1 MHRTPRGS
9 SLDAARRTVLLP
21 YTGCAFSIGRVG
33 GDMTSVRSL
42 WFAAALFFSCAV
54 ADTSAVAR
62 AGAQARDSQAKPAAD
77 LPGKALFEQRCST
90 CHGLDAGGA
99 MGPNIQGIPFR
110 LGAGPVTDII
120 KNGMSGGGMPAFA
133 GQLDD
138 AQIQQI
144 VDYLLTL
151 QRKDSAAIT
160 GDPAKGK
167 EVYEASGC
175 ASCHMIAGKGGD
187 AGPELTT
194 VGSLRGAGYLRSA
207 VLYPGTDLPQEHV
220 FVESGGQL
228 DYLFIHLVTKDG
240 KVYDGTRAAED
251 SFRIVIKD
259 AKGNFLSF
267 RKADLRTLDKE
278 PGKSVMPSVKGKLT
292 DDQVNDLV
300 AYLAS
305 LKEAK

>member
-1 MHRTPRGS
+1 MTSIRSWCLAAAIPIICAAAMATGAVSVHA
-9 SLDAARRTVLLP
+9 AARQ
-21 YTGCAFSIGRVG
+21 
-33 GDMTSVRSL
+33 D
-42 WFAAALFFSCAV
+42 
-54 ADTSAVAR
+54 
-62 AGAQARDSQAKPAAD
+62 AQAAKPEEQS
-77 LPGKALFEQRCST
+77 PGKQLFEERCST

-110 LGAGPVTDII
+110 LGADPVKAII
-120 KNGMSGGGMPAFA
+120 KNGLGGGGGMPAFA

-151 QRKDSAAIT
+151 QRKDSAPIT

-167 EVYEASGC
+167 EVYDANGC
-175 ASCHMIAGKGGD
+175 ASCHMIAGQGGD

-194 VGSLRGAGYLRSA
+194 VGSLRGTGYLRSA

-240 KVYDGTRAAED
+240 KAYDGTRVVED

-267 RKADLRTLDKE
+267 RKADLRELQKE
-278 PGKSVMPSVKGKLT
+278 TGKSVMPSVKGKLS
-292 DDQVNDLV
+292 DEQVNDLV

>member
-1 MHRTPRGS
+1 MASIRFRWLAAAIPIICAAAIATGAISAHA
-9 SLDAARRTVLLP
+9 AARQ
-21 YTGCAFSIGRVG
+21 
-33 GDMTSVRSL
+33 D
-42 WFAAALFFSCAV
+42 
-54 ADTSAVAR
+54 
-62 AGAQARDSQAKPAAD
+62 AQAAKPEEQS
-77 LPGKALFEQRCST
+77 PGKQLFEQRCST

-110 LGAGPVTDII
+110 LGADPVKAII
-120 KNGMSGGGMPAFA
+120 KNGMGGGGGMPAFA

-151 QRKDSAAIT
+151 QRKDSAPIT

-167 EVYEASGC
+167 EVYDASGC
-175 ASCHMIAGKGGD
+175 ASCHMIAGQGGD

-207 VLYPGTDLPQEHV
+207 LLYPGTDLPQEHV

-240 KVYDGTRAAED
+240 KAYDGTRVVED

-267 RKADLRTLDKE
+267 RKADLRELQKE
-278 PGKSVMPSVKGKLT
+278 TGKSVMPSVKGKLS
-292 DDQVNDLV
+292 DEQVNDLV

>member
-1 MHRTPRGS
+1 
-9 SLDAARRTVLLP
+9 
-21 YTGCAFSIGRVG
+21 
-33 GDMTSVRSL
+33 MTSIQSRWITAAV
-42 WFAAALFFSCAV
+42 FVVAAAA
-54 ADTSAVAR
+54 AGTIAGP
-62 AGAQARDSQAKPAAD
+62 AGARQNQANASPAAKPED
-77 LPGKALFEQRCST
+77 QSPGKQLFEQRCST
-90 CHGLDAGGA
+90 CHGLDGGGA

-110 LGAGPVTDII
+110 LGADPVKAII
-120 KNGMSGGGMPAFA
+120 KNGMAGGGMPAFA

-151 QRKDSAAIT
+151 QRKDSTPVT

-167 EVYEASGC
+167 EVYDASACG
-175 ASCHMIAGKGGD
+175 SCHMIAGQGGD

-228 DYLFIHLVTKDG
+228 DYLFIHVVTKDG
-240 KVYDGTRAAED
+240 KSYDGTRVAED
-251 SFRIVIKD
+251 SFRIVIKN
-259 AKGNFLSF
+259 AEGNFLSF
-267 RKADLRTLDKE
+267 RKADLRTLDRE

-292 DDQVNDLV
+292 DEQVNDLV

-305 LKEAK
+305 LKGAQ

>member
-1 MHRTPRGS
+1 
-9 SLDAARRTVLLP
+9 
-21 YTGCAFSIGRVG
+21 
-33 GDMTSVRSL
+33 MTSIRSRWL
-42 WFAAALFFSCAV
+42 AAAIFVIGA
-54 ADTSAVAR
+54 AA
-62 AGAQARDSQAKPAAD
+62 AGAIAGSANARPNQNNDSQAAKPED
-77 LPGKALFEQRCST
+77 QSPGKQLFEQRCST

-110 LGAGPVTDII
+110 LGADTVKGII
-120 KNGMSGGGMPAFA
+120 KSGMGGGGMPAFA

-138 AQIQQI
+138 AQIGQI
-144 VDYLLTL
+144 IAYLLTL
-151 QRKDSAAIT
+151 THKDSAAIT

-167 EVYEASGC
+167 DVYDATGC
-175 ASCHMIAGKGGD
+175 ASCHTIAGQGGD
-187 AGPELTT
+187 AGPELTN

-228 DYLFIHLVTKDG
+228 DYLFVHLVTKDG

-259 AKGNFLSF
+259 AKGDFLSF
-267 RKADLRTLDKE
+267 RKADLRALDKE
-278 PGKSVMPSVKGKLT
+278 PGKSVMPSVKSKLT
-292 DDQVNDLV
+292 DDQVNNLV

>member
-1 MHRTPRGS
+1 MTSIRSWWLATAIPIICAAAIATGTISAHA
-9 SLDAARRTVLLP
+9 AARQ
-21 YTGCAFSIGRVG
+21 
-33 GDMTSVRSL
+33 D
-42 WFAAALFFSCAV
+42 
-54 ADTSAVAR
+54 
-62 AGAQARDSQAKPAAD
+62 AQAAKPEEQS
-77 LPGKALFEQRCST
+77 PGKQLFEERCST

-110 LGAGPVTDII
+110 LGADPVKAII
-120 KNGMSGGGMPAFA
+120 KNGMGGGGGMPAFA

-151 QRKDSAAIT
+151 QRKDSAPIT

-167 EVYEASGC
+167 EVYDAGGC
-175 ASCHMIAGKGGD
+175 ASCHMIAGQGGD

-240 KVYDGTRAAED
+240 KAYDGTRVVED

-267 RKADLRTLDKE
+267 RKADLRELQKE
-278 PGKSVMPSVKGKLT
+278 TGKSVMPSVKGKLS
-292 DDQVNDLV
+292 DEQVNDLV

>member
-1 MHRTPRGS
+1 
-9 SLDAARRTVLLP
+9 
-21 YTGCAFSIGRVG
+21 
-33 GDMTSVRSL
+33 
-42 WFAAALFFSCAV
+42 
-54 ADTSAVAR
+54 
-62 AGAQARDSQAKPAAD
+62 
-77 LPGKALFEQRCST
+77 
-90 CHGLDAGGA
+90 

-110 LGAGPVTDII
+110 LGADPVKAII
-120 KNGMSGGGMPAFA
+120 KNGMGGGGMPAFA

-138 AQIQQI
+138 AQLQQI

-151 QRKDSAAIT
+151 QQKDSAPVT

-167 EVYEASGC
+167 EVYDASGC
-175 ASCHMIAGKGGD
+175 ASCHTIAGQGGD

-240 KVYDGTRAAED
+240 KAYDGTRVVED

-259 AKGNFLSF
+259 AKGNVLSF
-267 RKADLRTLDKE
+267 RKADLRELDKE
-278 PGKSVMPSVKGKLT
+278 PGKSVMPSIKGKLS
-292 DDQVNDLV
+292 DEQVNDLV

>member
-1 MHRTPRGS
+1 MTSIRSWWLAAAIPIICAAAMATGAVSAHA
-9 SLDAARRTVLLP
+9 AAR
-21 YTGCAFSIGRVG
+21 
-33 GDMTSVRSL
+33 
-42 WFAAALFFSCAV
+42 
-54 ADTSAVAR
+54 
-62 AGAQARDSQAKPAAD
+62 QDSQAAKPEEQS
-77 LPGKALFEQRCST
+77 PGKQLFEERCST

-110 LGAGPVTDII
+110 LGSDPVKAII
-120 KNGMSGGGMPAFA
+120 KNGMGGGGGMPAFA

-151 QRKDSAAIT
+151 QRKDSAPIT

-167 EVYEASGC
+167 EVYDANGC
-175 ASCHMIAGKGGD
+175 ASCHMIAGQGGD

-240 KVYDGTRAAED
+240 KAYDGTRVVED

-267 RKADLRTLDKE
+267 RKADLRELQKE
-278 PGKSVMPSVKGKLT
+278 TGKSVMPSVKGKLS
-292 DDQVNDLV
+292 DEQVNDLV

>member
-1 MHRTPRGS
+1 MI
-9 SLDAARRTVLLP
+9 
-21 YTGCAFSIGRVG
+21 SI
-33 GDMTSVRSL
+33 RSWRL
-42 WFAAALFFSCAV
+42 ATAILFICVAALA
-54 ADTSAVAR
+54 AGAISASAR
-62 AGAQARDSQAKPAAD
+62 ARHDSQAAKPED
-77 LPGKALFEQRCST
+77 QSPGKQLFEQRCST
-90 CHGLDAGGA
+90 CHGLDGGGA

-110 LGAGPVTDII
+110 LGADPVKAII
-120 KNGMSGGGMPAFA
+120 KDGMGGGGMPAFA

-151 QRKDSAAIT
+151 QRKDSTPVT

-175 ASCHMIAGKGGD
+175 ASCHMIAGQGGD

-240 KVYDGTRAAED
+240 RAYDGTRVVED

-267 RKADLRTLDKE
+267 RKADLRALDKE
-278 PGKSVMPSVKGKLT
+278 PGKSVMPSAKGKLT
-292 DDQVNDLV
+292 DAQVDDLV